1 MLVVVDVLVCCV
13 LCVLCVVRCL
23 LCSGYGVVYGV
34 VCVCWS
40 VFDVACVLFI
50 CGGVGVCG

>member
-1 MLVVVDVLVCCV
+1 VLVVVDVLVCCV